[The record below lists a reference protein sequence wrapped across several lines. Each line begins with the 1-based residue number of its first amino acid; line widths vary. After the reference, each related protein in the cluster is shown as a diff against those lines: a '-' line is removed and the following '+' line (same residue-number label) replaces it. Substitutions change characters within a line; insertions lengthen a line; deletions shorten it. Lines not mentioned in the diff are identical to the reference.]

1 VQYYFLALYFQ
12 DGYGWSPLQA
22 GMAFLLPTLV
32 CTFGIRIAE
41 RMLQRRSPRQVLAWG
56 FAAGAIGITA
66 VALAMPHGA
75 SYWPLL
81 PGIVVLSVGQG
92 MSWTAMWIVAGQGVP
107 GPQQGVASGMAATAQ
122 QIGGALGLAVL
133 VMVANAARGAQAA
146 TSPDALQGMI
156 NAQYG
161 AALFAAL
168 GVLIALGLRPAR
180 VDCSSPDALPNDA

>member
-1 VQYYFLALYFQ
+1 
-12 DGYGWSPLQA
+12 
-22 GMAFLLPTLV
+22 
-32 CTFGIRIAE
+32 
-41 RMLQRRSPRQVLAWG
+41 
-56 FAAGAIGITA
+56 
-66 VALAMPHGA
+66 
-75 SYWPLL
+75 
-81 PGIVVLSVGQG
+81 
-92 MSWTAMWIVAGQGVP
+92 SWTAMWIVAGQGVP

-133 VMVANAARGAQAA
+133 VMVANAARGTQAA